1 MDFALLPPPPE
12 FTADDYD
19 QAVASGSTL
28 KMTVAWYS
36 YISEVC
42 RRVSSI
48 DPHHEHLNEVAP
60 VSVAVFVG
68 LLNRCSRVMQ
78 PVLYLVE
85 SGRFGDSIRALNRS
99 VCESAARLWWL
110 VTQNDAE
117 EVVRYLAWGLKSEIE
132 MKDQILENIGQRRG
146 RRQVIERRMLM
157 SIDDTIQASGLTDGE
172 VRAAKK
178 VIDLGSIVKKLNLP
192 RGLYTVT
199 QKFGSH
205 SVHGTWTDLYFH
217 HLERSG
223 DRFMPSCRDVPI
235 DENDLRMTTIF
246 VVDALRAFMFF
257 LLGAREPDTFSEFRK
272 FCDAVVEEL
281 VRLQLLT
288 SGDDFEL
295 VETEPVAD
303 QP

>member
-1 MDFALLPPPPE
+1 
-12 FTADDYD
+12 
-19 QAVASGSTL
+19 
-28 KMTVAWYS
+28 
-36 YISEVC
+36 
-42 RRVSSI
+42 
-48 DPHHEHLNEVAP
+48 
-60 VSVAVFVG
+60 
-68 LLNRCSRVMQ
+68 
-78 PVLYLVE
+78 
-85 SGRFGDSIRALNRS
+85 
-99 VCESAARLWWL
+99 
-110 VTQNDAE
+110 
-117 EVVRYLAWGLKSEIE
+117 
-132 MKDQILENIGQRRG
+132 MKDRILENIAQRDG

-157 SIDDTIQASGLTDGE
+157 SIDDTIQASGLTDDE

-178 VIDLGSIVKKLNLP
+178 VIDLGSIIKKLNLP

-223 DRFMPSCRDVPI
+223 DRFVPAYRDVAP

-257 LLGAREPDTFSEFRK
+257 LLAAHEPDTFPEFRK

-288 SGDDFEL
+288 AGDDFEI
-295 VETEPVAD
+295 VEAAP
-303 QP
+303 